1 MNNKIRGVYL
11 VLNEYFGLREDNFT
25 LLQFENR
32 FLNDSEPEQ
41 HTQQDVESHDV
52 DEHRVDEGVTG
63 AEESVD
69 SAASGSVLQQNLL
82 QQRRQSGR
90 EKGLQRSPEDQEGG
104 LHDEE
109 GGEELVEEERERRQS
124 AEENVEVMR
133 RDPGEHRS
141 QEGEGG
147 ESVVAVVARLG
158 VLRLNRTLKH
168 READREKD
176 RREDDSG
183 WTVRHLPFVIFTR
196 TDDSNIGAVR
206 LGNVTRILLYCKHY
220 YVNVY
225 KTKTKVICF

>member
-1 MNNKIRGVYL
+1 M
-11 VLNEYFGLREDNFT
+11 
-25 LLQFENR
+25 
-32 FLNDSEPEQ
+32 NDSEPEQ
-41 HTQQDVESHDV
+41 HTQQNVESHDV

-63 AEESVD
+63 AEESVE

-133 RDPGEHRS
+133 RDPGEHRG

-147 ESVVAVVARLG
+147 EGVVALVARPG
-158 VLRLNRTLKH
+158 VLRLNSTLEH
-168 READREKD
+168 REAGREKD
-176 RREDDSG
+176 RREDNSG
-183 WTVRHLPFVIFTR
+183 WTVRHLQFVIFTR
-196 TDDSNIGAVR
+196 TDNPNIRAVR
-206 LGNVTRILLYCKHY
+206 
-220 YVNVY
+220 
-225 KTKTKVICF
+225 

>member
-1 MNNKIRGVYL
+1 M
-11 VLNEYFGLREDNFT
+11 REDNFT

-32 FLNDSEPEQ
+32 FLNNSEPVQ

-63 AEESVD
+63 AEDSVE
-69 SAASGSVLQQNLL
+69 SAASGSILQQNLL

-90 EKGLQRSPEDQEGG
+90 EKGLYRSPEDQESG

-124 AEENVEVMR
+124 AEEDVEVMS
-133 RDPGEHRS
+133 RDPGEHRG

-147 ESVVAVVARLG
+147 EGVVAVSARLG
-158 VLRLNRTLKH
+158 VLRLNRTLEH
-168 READREKD
+168 REAEREKD
-176 RREDDSG
+176 RRENDSG
-183 WTVRHLPFVIFTR
+183 WTVRHLPFVFFTR
-196 TDDSNIGAVR
+196 TDGPNIGAVR
-206 LGNVTRILLYCKHY
+206 FGYVTGILLYWKHY